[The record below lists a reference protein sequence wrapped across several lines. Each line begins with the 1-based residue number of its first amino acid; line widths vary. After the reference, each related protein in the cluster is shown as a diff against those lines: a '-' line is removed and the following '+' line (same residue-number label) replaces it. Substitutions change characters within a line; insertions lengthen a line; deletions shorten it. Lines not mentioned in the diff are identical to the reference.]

1 MQGLHC
7 NYHAYR
13 TPFLNTKSIYRI
25 MANCEFIY
33 RILILDPDVIKLFTT
48 QLSLKLIL
56 LINVKMPAIVG
67 ILTCISS
74 INTNPDSLKVYRKK
88 KIFFIISVELS
99 MKKKTLIV
107 ALTFYNFIIFTIK
120 MKK

>member
-1 MQGLHC
+1 MPGLHC
-7 NYHAYR
+7 NHHAYR

-25 MANCEFIY
+25 MANCEFNY
-33 RILILDPDVIKLFTT
+33 RILILGPDVIKLFST

-56 LINVKMPAIVG
+56 LINVKILPIVG

-99 MKKKTLIV
+99 MKKTLIV